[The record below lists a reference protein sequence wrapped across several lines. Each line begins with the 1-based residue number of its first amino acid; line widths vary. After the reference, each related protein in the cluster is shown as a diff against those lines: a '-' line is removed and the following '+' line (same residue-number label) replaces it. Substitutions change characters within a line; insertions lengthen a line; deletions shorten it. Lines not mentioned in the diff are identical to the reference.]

1 MATSCWCVVCALR
14 WRGYDDS
21 WGQAP
26 AASSPVRG
34 AGASYVPVWAT
45 REDFATIQVSSCMLK
60 HHLPDVVLAALRG
73 VAVTAGAAAAAA
85 AAARS
90 DA

>member
-1 MATSCWCVVCALR
+1 
-14 WRGYDDS
+14 
-21 WGQAP
+21 
-26 AASSPVRG
+26 
-34 AGASYVPVWAT
+34 
-45 REDFATIQVSSCMLK
+45 MLK

-73 VAVTAGAAAAAA
+73 VVVTAGAAAAAA